1 MGLATDSIFIAA
13 LSASEDIMEA
23 TGGRIYGT
31 AIPLPDED
39 AENVPLPYI
48 IVTFESLQNG
58 DQTKDDLYEGS
69 EDKVAIG
76 VTVVA
81 GKLGALHDLTQMVR
95 DVILSYFR
103 ANATA
108 VEDYDFSAQA
118 IQFDS
123 MKPCYWQ
130 VLHYQCDM
138 YNTLTD
144 NEDEQ
149 ED

>member
-39 AENVPLPYI
+39 AENAPLPYI

-58 DQTKDDLYEGS
+58 GQTKDDLYEGS

-76 VTVVA
+76 VTVCA
-81 GKLGALHDLTQMVR
+81 SKLGGLHDLTQMVR
-95 DVILSYFR
+95 DVLLDYFR
-103 ANATA
+103 NNATA
-108 VEDYDFSAQA
+108 VEDYEFSAQA

-123 MKPCYWQ
+123 MKPCYGL
-130 VLHYQCDM
+130 VLSYQCEVNNR
-138 YNTLTD
+138 Y
-144 NEDEQ
+144 DEQ
-149 ED
+149 NEE

>member
-13 LSASEDIMEA
+13 LSASEDIMEE

-39 AENVPLPYI
+39 VENVPLPYI

-76 VTVVA
+76 VTVCA
-81 GKLGALHDLTQMVR
+81 SKLGGLHDLTQMVR
-95 DVILSYFR
+95 DVLLDYFR
-103 ANATA
+103 NNSTA

-130 VLHYQCDM
+130 VLSYQCEV
-138 YNTLTD
+138 N
-144 NEDEQ
+144 NKHDEQ

>member
-58 DQTKDDLYEGS
+58 DQTKDDLYESS

-76 VTVVA
+76 VTVCA
-81 GKLGALHDLTQMVR
+81 SKLGGLHDLTQMVR
-95 DVILSYFR
+95 DVLLDYFR
-103 ANATA
+103 NNATA

-130 VLHYQCDM
+130 VLSYQCEVNNQ
-138 YNTLTD
+138 YY
-144 NEDEQ
+144 EQ

>member
-48 IVTFESLQNG
+48 IVSFESLQNG

-69 EDKVAIG
+69 EDKVTIG
-76 VTVVA
+76 VTVCA
-81 GKLGALHDLTQMVR
+81 SKLGGLHDITQMVR
-95 DVILSYFR
+95 DVLLDYFR
-103 ANATA
+103 NNATA
-108 VEDYDFSAQA
+108 VEDYEFSAKA

-130 VLHYQCDM
+130 VLSYQCEVNNQ
-138 YNTLTD
+138 YY
-144 NEDEQ
+144 EQ
-149 ED
+149 E

>member
-23 TGGRIYGT
+23 TGGRISGT

-39 AENVPLPYI
+39 AENAPLPYI

-58 DQTKDDLYEGS
+58 GQTKDDLYEGS

-76 VTVVA
+76 VTVCA
-81 GKLGALHDLTQMVR
+81 SKLGGLHDLTQMVR
-95 DVILSYFR
+95 DVLLDYFR
-103 ANATA
+103 NNATA
-108 VEDYDFSAQA
+108 VEDYEFSAQA

-130 VLHYQCDM
+130 VLSYQCEV
-138 YNTLTD
+138 N
-144 NEDEQ
+144 NKHDEQ

>member
-39 AENVPLPYI
+39 AENTPLPYI

-58 DQTKDDLYEGS
+58 DQTKDDLYESS

-76 VTVVA
+76 VTVCA
-81 GKLGALHDLTQMVR
+81 SKLGGLHDLTQMVR
-95 DVILSYFR
+95 DVLLDYFR
-103 ANATA
+103 NNATA

-130 VLHYQCDM
+130 VLSYQCEVNNK
-138 YNTLTD
+138 Y
-144 NEDEQ
+144 DEQ

>member
-1 MGLATDSIFIAA
+1 MGLSTDSIFIAA

-39 AENVPLPYI
+39 AENVNPPYI
-48 IVTFESLQNG
+48 IVSFDSLNN
-58 DQTKDDLYEGS
+58 DQTTKDDRYES
-69 EDKVAIG
+69 EYDKVAIG

-103 ANATA
+103 SNATA

-130 VLHYQCDM
+130 VLSYQCEV
-138 YNTLTD
+138 N
-144 NEDEQ
+144 NENDEQ
-149 ED
+149 EDE

>member
-39 AENVPLPYI
+39 AENAPLPYI

-58 DQTKDDLYEGS
+58 GQTKDDLYEGS

-76 VTVVA
+76 VTVCA
-81 GKLGALHDLTQMVR
+81 SKLGGLHDLTQMVR
-95 DVILSYFR
+95 DVLLDYFR
-103 ANATA
+103 NNATA
-108 VEDYDFSAQA
+108 VEDYEFSAQA

-130 VLHYQCDM
+130 VLSYQCEVNNR
-138 YNTLTD
+138 Y
-144 NEDEQ
+144 DEQ
-149 ED
+149 NEE

>member
-1 MGLATDSIFIAA
+1 
-13 LSASEDIMEA
+13 MEA

-39 AENVPLPYI
+39 AENTPLPYI

-58 DQTKDDLYEGS
+58 DQTKDDLYESS

-76 VTVVA
+76 VTVCA
-81 GKLGALHDLTQMVR
+81 SKLGGLHDLTQMVR
-95 DVILSYFR
+95 DVLLDYFR
-103 ANATA
+103 NNATA

-118 IQFDS
+118 RQFDS

-130 VLHYQCDM
+130 VLSYQCEVNNN
-138 YNTLTD
+138 Y
-144 NEDEQ
+144 DEQ

>member
-13 LSASEDIMEA
+13 LSASEDIMET

-39 AENVPLPYI
+39 VENVPLPYI

-103 ANATA
+103 TNATA

-130 VLHYQCDM
+130 VLSYQCEVN
-138 YNTLTD
+138 NT
-144 NEDEQ
+144 EYEQ

>member
-1 MGLATDSIFIAA
+1 MGLSTDSIFIVA

-23 TGGRIYGT
+23 VGGRIYGT

-76 VTVVA
+76 VTVVT

-103 ANATA
+103 TNATA

-130 VLHYQCDM
+130 VLSYQCEVNNRN
-138 YNTLTD
+138 Y
-144 NEDEQ
+144 EQ
-149 ED
+149 E

>member
-76 VTVVA
+76 VTVCA
-81 GKLGALHDLTQMVR
+81 SKLGGLHDITQMVR
-95 DVILSYFR
+95 DVLLDYFR
-103 ANATA
+103 NNATA
-108 VEDYDFSAQA
+108 VEDYEFSAKA

-130 VLHYQCDM
+130 VLSYQCEVN
-138 YNTLTD
+138 NT
-144 NEDEQ
+144 EYEQ
-149 ED
+149 E

>member
-13 LSASEDIMEA
+13 LSASEDIMEE
-23 TGGRIYGT
+23 TGGSIYGT

-39 AENVPLPYI
+39 VENVPLPYI

-76 VTVVA
+76 VTVCA
-81 GKLGALHDLTQMVR
+81 SKLGGLHDLTQMVR
-95 DVILSYFR
+95 DVLLDYFR
-103 ANATA
+103 NNSTA

-130 VLHYQCDM
+130 VLSYQCEV
-138 YNTLTD
+138 N
-144 NEDEQ
+144 NKHDEQ

>member
-23 TGGRIYGT
+23 VGGRIYGT

-58 DQTKDDLYEGS
+58 DQTKDDLYEGG

-81 GKLGALHDLTQMVR
+81 GKLGGLHDLTQMVR
-95 DVILSYFR
+95 DVILGYFR

-130 VLHYQCDM
+130 VLTYQCEVNNQ
-138 YNTLTD
+138 YY
-144 NEDEQ
+144 EQ

>member
-13 LSASEDIMEA
+13 LSASEDLMEA

-95 DVILSYFR
+95 DVLLDYFR
-103 ANATA
+103 NNATA

-130 VLHYQCDM
+130 VLSYQCEVNNK
-138 YNTLTD
+138 Y
-144 NEDEQ
+144 DEQ

>member
-76 VTVVA
+76 VTVCA
-81 GKLGALHDLTQMVR
+81 SKLGGLHDLTQMVR
-95 DVILSYFR
+95 DVLLDYFR
-103 ANATA
+103 NNATA
-108 VEDYDFSAQA
+108 VEDYEFSAQA

-130 VLHYQCDM
+130 VLSYQCEVNNK
-138 YNTLTD
+138 Y
-144 NEDEQ
+144 DEQ